1 MLGRSPRSGPPSP
14 RARARSLRV
23 IRANAT
29 ESGVPTRARDVLRAR
44 ERCVPILSALSTLR
58 PPSCS
63 PSPRSPSSGARAR
76 CPSRSTNQVDE
87 YFPDPE
93 RVAGPEAP
101 GAEEAEATAAEA
113 IPEQPDLAGGEEPAT
128 TEPGTEAEAMAET
141 GAPVIPEP
149 AEVAAEAHREVR
161 REAERCAERLNG
173 HRESAEIV
181 SIIQAIISGVG
192 GVTGGV
198 GGALAAVDFGNPD
211 ITTAMGVMS
220 SIGGGIT
227 VVGNMILGFL
237 ANPLEEL
244 RQHSLGQR
252 SWEIAVELQYGGA
265 EPEAVMSML
274 RRCAEDQPPPVRV
287 AGQGEAF
294 DSGE

>member
-1 MLGRSPRSGPPSP
+1 MRTH
-14 RARARSLRV
+14 SLRALHV
-23 IRANAT
+23 ASAVLLAVA
-29 ESGVPTRARDVLRAR
+29 SLPTIGCAGTLP
-44 ERCVPILSALSTLR
+44 EPIYA
-58 PPSCS
+58 
-63 PSPRSPSSGARAR
+63 
-76 CPSRSTNQVDE
+76 NQVEE

-93 RVAGPEAP
+93 RDD
-101 GAEEAEATAAEA
+101 GAEDRGEEAEATAAGVPSEG
-113 IPEQPDLAGGEEPAT
+113 DLAGGEAPAA
-128 TEPGTEAEAMAET
+128 TEPSTGAEAIAET
-141 GAPVIPEP
+141 GAPVIPAP
-149 AEVAAEAHREVR
+149 AAVAEEAQREVR

-173 HRESAEIV
+173 HRETAEIV

-192 GVTGGV
+192 GLTGGV

-237 ANPLEEL
+237 ANPLEAL

-252 SWEIAVELQYGGA
+252 SWDIAVELQYGGA
-265 EPEAVMSML
+265 QPEAVMSML
-274 RRCAEDQPPPVRV
+274 RRCADDQPPPVRV